1 MQRGKALAALLV
13 LVAVLPP
20 VAAAQ
25 IEHPIKLID
34 FPSAYGLPRGGY
46 SLRMRI
52 VPAGRVITG
61 IRVGISD
68 YILLGV
74 SYGAT
79 NVVGSGSPEW
89 DDRMEFDFKL
99 RVAEETGGIP
109 EIAIGY
115 DSRGYGMQLESGEYE
130 KASSGLFVSAA
141 KTLPFSEFWQVHA
154 GLSRTLDEERAKPD
168 IIVGVSARLSQEFSV
183 VAEYQWGVD
192 KREDGDGTESTTGF
206 LNFGLRWI
214 FMEQLEV
221 DIYFRNVVGPN
232 GSPELNSRSLGFAF
246 YDSF

>member
-1 MQRGKALAALLV
+1 MHRGRALAALLV
-13 LVAVLPP
+13 LIAVLPS
-20 VAAAQ
+20 VALAQ
-25 IEHPIKLID
+25 IEHPIKLVD
-34 FPSAYGLPRGGY
+34 FQSAYGLPRGGY

-68 YILLGV
+68 YILVGV

-79 NVVGSGSPEW
+79 NVVGSGTPEW
-89 DDRMEFDFKL
+89 DDRIEFDFKVRL
-99 RVAEETGGIP
+99 AEETDVIP
-109 EIAIGY
+109 AIAIGY

-154 GLSRTLDEERAKPD
+154 GLSRTLDEARAKPD
-168 IIVGVSARLSQEFSV
+168 LVVGASARLSQEFSV
-183 VAEYQWGVD
+183 LAEYQWGVD
-192 KREDGDGTESTTGF
+192 RREDDSESTTGF

-221 DIYFRNVVGPN
+221 DIYFRNVVGPS
-232 GSPELNSRSLGFAF
+232 GSPDMNSRSLGFVF